1 VYYGIDLPVIGEY
14 ADVRTLAA
22 LAREAEATGWDGF
35 FLYDQIAPPAPTP
48 LVDTWVALSAVAL
61 STERIRFGPLVT
73 PLARRRPWKV
83 ARETAT
89 LDRLSG
95 GRLILG
101 VGLGSDPAEFD
112 DLGEAADLRVRA
124 ALLDEGLAVLDG
136 LWRGQP
142 FSYSG
147 RNYQLREALFLPS
160 PIQSPRIPIWVGGI
174 WPNRAPFRRAAR
186 WDGAFPHYRGG
197 DGPGMMPPDALREL
211 VAFIWQHRTSAD
223 PFDVVIRNKAPSDD
237 PAREADRI
245 AVYAGAGLTWWLE
258 GVEGRAGIADV
269 RARIRQGPPRR

>member
-1 VYYGIDLPVIGEY
+1 MFYGIDLPPTGDY

-22 LAREAEATGWDGF
+22 LAHEAEAAGWDGF
-35 FLYDQIAPPAPTP
+35 FIYDQIAPVGRAP
-48 LVDTWVALSAVAL
+48 LVDPWVALSAIAL

-89 LDRLSG
+89 LDQLSG

-101 VGLGSDPAEFD
+101 AGLGADPAEFD
-112 DLGEAADLRVRA
+112 DLGEPPDLRTRA
-124 ALLDEGLAVLDG
+124 ALLDEGLAVLAG
-136 LWRGQP
+136 LWRGEP

-147 RNYQLREALFLPS
+147 RHYRVREALFLP
-160 PIQSPRIPIWVGGI
+160 PPLQSPRIPIWVGGI

-186 WDGAFPHYRGG
+186 WDGAFPHYRGMS
-197 DGPGMMPPDALREL
+197 MMPPDALREV
-211 VAFIWQHRTSAD
+211 VAFIARQRTSTG
-223 PFDVVIRNKAPSDD
+223 PFDIVIRNKAPGD
-237 PAREADRI
+237 PARQAEQI
-245 AVYAGAGLTWWLE
+245 AIYAEAGLTWWLE

-269 RARIRQGPPRR
+269 RARIRQGPPGPR